1 MSETNKSSSRWQ
13 RFLDNDI
20 VYSFFTTPG
29 AIIAASIT
37 FIAITAA
44 FAAPII
50 APYNPFDPAQISLWD
65 GKLPP
70 AWADGGSPAYLLGTD
85 NQGRDMLSTILY
97 GGRISILVGIAAVF
111 LGMLLGVTLGVISG
125 YFGGLTD
132 TIIMRIADVQLTIPG
147 ILVAILINGIGRAA
161 LPFAAPIIAPYNPFD
176 PAQISLWD
184 GKLPPAWADGGSPA
198 YLLGTDN
205 QGRDMLS
212 TILYGGR
219 ISILVGIAAVFLGM
233 LLGVTLGVISGYFG
247 GLTDTIIMR
256 IADVQLTI
264 PGILVAILI
273 NGIGRAALPLE
284 LREEFA
290 IYVVIVAIGLTD
302 WPQFARVARGATLVE
317 AEKEYVQAAKL
328 IGLPKF
334 TIILRHILPNTL
346 RPVLV
351 IATIGL
357 ALAIIAEA
365 TLSFLGQG
373 IPPTTPSLGTLIRVG
388 NEFLFSGLWWITF
401 FPAIALIILVFSVN
415 LLGDWM
421 RDALNPKLR

>member
-1 MSETNKSSSRWQ
+1 MGKVNQKSSRWQ

-20 VYSFFTTPG
+20 VYSFLTTPG
-29 AIIAASIT
+29 AIIAATIT
-37 FIAITAA
+37 LIAITAT
-44 FAAPII
+44 FAAPLI

-70 AWADGGSPAYLLGTD
+70 AWTDGGS
-85 NQGRDMLSTILY
+85 S
-97 GGRISILVGIAAVF
+97 
-111 LGMLLGVTLGVISG
+111 
-125 YFGGLTD
+125 
-132 TIIMRIADVQLTIPG
+132 
-147 ILVAILINGIGRAA
+147 
-161 LPFAAPIIAPYNPFD
+161 
-176 PAQISLWD
+176 
-184 GKLPPAWADGGSPA
+184 A

>member
-1 MSETNKSSSRWQ
+1 MGVHNLAKTDLSKSRWQ

-37 FIAITAA
+37 LIAITAA
-44 FAAPII
+44 FAAPLI

-70 AWADGGSPAYLLGTD
+70 AWTDGGS
-85 NQGRDMLSTILY
+85 S
-97 GGRISILVGIAAVF
+97 
-111 LGMLLGVTLGVISG
+111 
-125 YFGGLTD
+125 
-132 TIIMRIADVQLTIPG
+132 
-147 ILVAILINGIGRAA
+147 
-161 LPFAAPIIAPYNPFD
+161 
-176 PAQISLWD
+176 
-184 GKLPPAWADGGSPA
+184 A

-290 IYVVIVAIGLTD
+290 IYVVIVVIGLTD

>member
-1 MSETNKSSSRWQ
+1 MGVRNLIKTDHSKSRWQ

-37 FIAITAA
+37 LIAITAA
-44 FAAPII
+44 FAAPLI

-70 AWADGGSPAYLLGTD
+70 AWTDGGS
-85 NQGRDMLSTILY
+85 S
-97 GGRISILVGIAAVF
+97 
-111 LGMLLGVTLGVISG
+111 
-125 YFGGLTD
+125 
-132 TIIMRIADVQLTIPG
+132 
-147 ILVAILINGIGRAA
+147 
-161 LPFAAPIIAPYNPFD
+161 
-176 PAQISLWD
+176 
-184 GKLPPAWADGGSPA
+184 A

>member
-1 MSETNKSSSRWQ
+1 MVKINQKSSRWQ

-20 VYSFFTTPG
+20 VYSFLTTPG
-29 AIIAASIT
+29 AMIAATIT
-37 FIAITAA
+37 LIAITAT
-44 FAAPII
+44 FAAPLI

-70 AWADGGSPAYLLGTD
+70 AWTDGGS
-85 NQGRDMLSTILY
+85 S
-97 GGRISILVGIAAVF
+97 
-111 LGMLLGVTLGVISG
+111 
-125 YFGGLTD
+125 
-132 TIIMRIADVQLTIPG
+132 
-147 ILVAILINGIGRAA
+147 
-161 LPFAAPIIAPYNPFD
+161 
-176 PAQISLWD
+176 
-184 GKLPPAWADGGSPA
+184 A

>member
-1 MSETNKSSSRWQ
+1 
-13 RFLDNDI
+13 
-20 VYSFFTTPG
+20 
-29 AIIAASIT
+29 
-37 FIAITAA
+37 
-44 FAAPII
+44 
-50 APYNPFDPAQISLWD
+50 
-65 GKLPP
+65 
-70 AWADGGSPAYLLGTD
+70 
-85 NQGRDMLSTILY
+85 
-97 GGRISILVGIAAVF
+97 RISILVGIAAVF
-111 LGMLLGVTLGVISG
+111 LGMLLGVTLGV
-125 YFGGLTD
+125 
-132 TIIMRIADVQLTIPG
+132 V
-147 ILVAILINGIGRAA
+147 
-161 LPFAAPIIAPYNPFD
+161 
-176 PAQISLWD
+176 
-184 GKLPPAWADGGSPA
+184 
-198 YLLGTDN
+198 
-205 QGRDMLS
+205 
-212 TILYGGR
+212 
-219 ISILVGIAAVFLGM
+219 
-233 LLGVTLGVISGYFG
+233 SGYFG

>member
-1 MSETNKSSSRWQ
+1 MGVHNLAKTDHSKSRWQ

-29 AIIAASIT
+29 AMIAASIT
-37 FIAITAA
+37 LIAITAA
-44 FAAPII
+44 FAAPLI

-70 AWADGGSPAYLLGTD
+70 AWTDGGS
-85 NQGRDMLSTILY
+85 S
-97 GGRISILVGIAAVF
+97 
-111 LGMLLGVTLGVISG
+111 
-125 YFGGLTD
+125 
-132 TIIMRIADVQLTIPG
+132 
-147 ILVAILINGIGRAA
+147 
-161 LPFAAPIIAPYNPFD
+161 
-176 PAQISLWD
+176 
-184 GKLPPAWADGGSPA
+184 A

-317 AEKEYVQAAKL
+317 AQKEYVQAAKL

-346 RPVLV
+346 CSVLV

>member
-1 MSETNKSSSRWQ
+1 MEDLRVVQINEKSSRWQ

-20 VYSFFTTPG
+20 VYSFLTTPG
-29 AIIAASIT
+29 AMIAATIT
-37 FIAITAA
+37 LIAITAT
-44 FAAPII
+44 FAAPLI

-70 AWADGGSPAYLLGTD
+70 AWTDGGS
-85 NQGRDMLSTILY
+85 S
-97 GGRISILVGIAAVF
+97 
-111 LGMLLGVTLGVISG
+111 
-125 YFGGLTD
+125 
-132 TIIMRIADVQLTIPG
+132 
-147 ILVAILINGIGRAA
+147 
-161 LPFAAPIIAPYNPFD
+161 
-176 PAQISLWD
+176 
-184 GKLPPAWADGGSPA
+184 A

-388 NEFLFSGLWWITF
+388 NEFLFSGLRWITF

>member
-1 MSETNKSSSRWQ
+1 MGVHNLAKTDLSKSRWQ

-37 FIAITAA
+37 LIAITAA
-44 FAAPII
+44 FAAPLI

-70 AWADGGSPAYLLGTD
+70 AWTDGGS
-85 NQGRDMLSTILY
+85 S
-97 GGRISILVGIAAVF
+97 
-111 LGMLLGVTLGVISG
+111 
-125 YFGGLTD
+125 
-132 TIIMRIADVQLTIPG
+132 
-147 ILVAILINGIGRAA
+147 
-161 LPFAAPIIAPYNPFD
+161 
-176 PAQISLWD
+176 
-184 GKLPPAWADGGSPA
+184 A

>member
-1 MSETNKSSSRWQ
+1 MGVHNLAKTDLSKSRWQ

-29 AIIAASIT
+29 AIIAASLT
-37 FIAITAA
+37 LIAITAA
-44 FAAPII
+44 FAAPLI

-70 AWADGGSPAYLLGTD
+70 AWTDGGS
-85 NQGRDMLSTILY
+85 S
-97 GGRISILVGIAAVF
+97 
-111 LGMLLGVTLGVISG
+111 
-125 YFGGLTD
+125 
-132 TIIMRIADVQLTIPG
+132 
-147 ILVAILINGIGRAA
+147 
-161 LPFAAPIIAPYNPFD
+161 
-176 PAQISLWD
+176 
-184 GKLPPAWADGGSPA
+184 A

>member
-1 MSETNKSSSRWQ
+1 MVKSNQTRSRWQ

-20 VYSFFTTPG
+20 VYSFLTTPG

-37 FIAITAA
+37 LIAITAT
-44 FAAPII
+44 FAAPLI

-70 AWADGGSPAYLLGTD
+70 AWTDGGS
-85 NQGRDMLSTILY
+85 ST
-97 GGRISILVGIAAVF
+97 
-111 LGMLLGVTLGVISG
+111 
-125 YFGGLTD
+125 
-132 TIIMRIADVQLTIPG
+132 
-147 ILVAILINGIGRAA
+147 
-161 LPFAAPIIAPYNPFD
+161 
-176 PAQISLWD
+176 
-184 GKLPPAWADGGSPA
+184 

-290 IYVVIVAIGLTD
+290 IYVVIIAIGLTD